1 MRRGRLAAWLDER
14 LGWSHLMGI
23 VRHKTVPVHRHSL
36 WYYLGG
42 MTLFFFLVQAA
53 TGILLMLYYRP
64 SADEA
69 YESVQFIVTRV
80 EFGWLVRSI
89 HSWSAN
95 LMVGAAL
102 AHLFSVYCLRA
113 YRRPREL
120 TWVSGILL
128 LLLALGFG
136 FSGYLLP
143 WNELAYFATKVGT
156 DIAGSLPF
164 IGEWIL
170 RFLRGGD
177 RVTGATL
184 SRFYGWHVAILPALT
199 TMVLGLHL
207 LLVQKHGMSVPPS
220 EARPG
225 PARAMP
231 FLPNFLLRD
240 LFGWTLALAALAGLA
255 AYAPWELGVKADPF
269 APAPADIRPEWYFLF
284 MFETL
289 KLLPGG
295 TFLGVEYEAI
305 AILGFLLAGALL
317 CLVPLIDRGE
327 GDGKVSRIF
336 LAGGWVALAYVA
348 VMTWVGSRSPWPV
361 LVLAGALT
369 LAWRLRSRRIP
380 VLLIAGAGLL
390 LVPGGTLAAAPPED
404 SCVAC
409 HRTLAGTAQSL
420 VTPVEAWVDDIHR
433 SNGLG
438 CAACHGGDP
447 APSLSGDAEAAM
459 SPAKGFVARPPVRRV
474 AEFCGRC
481 HSDPGYMKKFNPAA
495 RVDQVAEYRTSVH
508 GVRNAAGD
516 EKVATCTDCHGAHG
530 IRPVSSPRSPAYPTN
545 VPATCGAC
553 HADPGRMMPYG
564 RRGNPLEEWRKSVH
578 ATALLKKGD
587 LSAPACNDCHGNHGA
602 VPPGV
607 TSLAFVC
614 GQCHGREALLF
625 RESFKKDLF
634 DASGASE
641 CVTCHGNHEILHPT
655 DRLIGTGEGT
665 VCGQCHEPG
674 DACDRQSVEVR
685 AAIDWYA
692 GALGEAQEVLARAE
706 RAGMEVSEALFTLK
720 KEGVSGLVETR
731 ALIHSF
737 DTGRLVGRAEE
748 GVKTAGAARA
758 AGERALAELQ
768 FRRKGLAVS
777 IVFIGLLLG
786 GLYLKIREVDARGGG
801 AA

>member
-1 MRRGRLAAWLDER
+1 VRPDRLAAWLDER
-14 LGWSHLMGI
+14 LGWSHLVAI
-23 VRHKTVPVHRHSL
+23 VRHKTVPVHRHAL

-42 MTLFFFLVQAA
+42 MTLFFFLVQVG

-95 LMVGAAL
+95 LMVGAAV

-120 TWVSGILL
+120 TWVSGVLL
-128 LLLALGFG
+128 LLLVLGFG

-199 TMVLGLHL
+199 VMVLGLHL
-207 LLVQKHGMSVPPS
+207 LLVQRHGMSVPPS
-220 EARPG
+220 EARRA

-240 LFGWTLALAALAGLA
+240 LFGWTLALAALAALA

-295 TFLGVEYEAI
+295 TFLGVEYEAF
-305 AILGFLLAGALL
+305 AILGFLLAGAVL
-317 CLVPLIDRGE
+317 CLVPFIDRGE
-327 GDGKVSRIF
+327 GDGKVSRVF
-336 LAGGWVALAYVA
+336 LAGGWAGLAYVA
-348 VMTWVGSRSPWPV
+348 VMTGIGSRSLWPV
-361 LVLAGALT
+361 AVPAGALVLAGVLHFRRTPALVVGAAALL
-369 LAWRLRSRRIP
+369 LAP
-380 VLLIAGAGLL
+380 AGAS
-390 LVPGGTLAAAPPED
+390 AAPPPED
-404 SCVAC
+404 SCAAC
-409 HRTLAGTAQSL
+409 HRTLGETDRALAAPFES
-420 VTPVEAWVDDIHR
+420 WDDDIHR
-433 SNGLG
+433 SKGLD
-438 CAACHGGDP
+438 CASCHGGDP
-447 APSLSGDAEAAM
+447 SPSLSEDAEAAM
-459 SPAKGFVARPPVRRV
+459 APAKGFAARPPRRRV

-481 HSDPGYMKKFNPAA
+481 HSDAEYMKRFNPTA
-495 RVDQVAEYRTSVH
+495 RVDQVTEYRTSIH
-508 GVRNAAGD
+508 GVRNAGGD
-516 EKVATCTDCHGAHG
+516 EKVATCIDCHGAHG

-553 HADPGRMMPYG
+553 HADPGRMVPYG
-564 RRGNPLEEWRKSVH
+564 RRGNPLEEWRKSMH

-634 DASGASE
+634 DTAGASE
-641 CVTCHGNHEILHPT
+641 CVTCHGNHEIQHPT

-665 VCGQCHEPG
+665 VCGQCHQPG
-674 DACDRQSVEVR
+674 DACDLQSVEIR
-685 AAIDWYA
+685 AAIDRYSK
-692 GALGEAQEVLARAE
+692 ALVEAQDVLGLAE
-706 RAGMEVSEALFTLK
+706 RAGMEVSEPLFTLK

-737 DTGRLVGRAEE
+737 DTGRLVRRAEE

-758 AGERALAELQ
+758 AGDRALAELQ

-786 GLYLKIREVDARGGG
+786 GLYLKIREVDSRGGG